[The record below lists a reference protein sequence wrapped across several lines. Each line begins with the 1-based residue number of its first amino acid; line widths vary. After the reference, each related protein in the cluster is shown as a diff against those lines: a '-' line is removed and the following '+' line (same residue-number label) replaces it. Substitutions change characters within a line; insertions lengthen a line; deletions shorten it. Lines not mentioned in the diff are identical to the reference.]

1 MEWEGVERN
10 KVDWLFNESGSISGS
25 RNDAAQ
31 FKRNR
36 WVGVVMKSNNWS
48 QRHLVTRRSN

>member
-1 MEWEGVERN
+1 MERN

-48 QRHLVTRRSN
+48 QRHLVTRRTN